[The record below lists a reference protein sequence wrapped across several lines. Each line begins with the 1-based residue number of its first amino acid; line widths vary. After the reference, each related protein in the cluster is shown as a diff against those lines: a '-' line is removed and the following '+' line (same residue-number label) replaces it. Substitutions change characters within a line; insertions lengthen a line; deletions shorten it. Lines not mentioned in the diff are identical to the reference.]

1 MSRADDRIP
10 VPGNGHGPPIDAP
23 VPDTARAPDRAAAA
37 APESAVSEPTAPDP
51 TAPEP
56 AVVVRPETTVVFTP
70 GQLAVG
76 FGIVASIILFV
87 VGRRRRRR

>member
-23 VPDTARAPDRAAAA
+23 DPAAATAPAPDPSSR
-37 APESAVSEPTAPDP
+37 PTAPDAA
-51 TAPEP
+51 APL
-56 AVVVRPETTVVFTP
+56 VRPETTIVFTP

>member
-10 VPGNGHGPPIDAP
+10 VPGNGHRPPIDAP
-23 VPDTARAPDRAAAA
+23 DPAAA
-37 APESAVSEPTAPDP
+37 TAP
-51 TAPEP
+51 APADHP
-56 AVVVRPETTVVFTP
+56 APGPAPIVRPETTVVFTP

-76 FGIVASIILFV
+76 FGIVASIILYV

>member
-10 VPGNGHGPPIDAP
+10 VPGNGHGPSIDAP
-23 VPDTARAPDRAAAA
+23 DTAAATDPA
-37 APESAVSEPTAPDP
+37 APLI
-51 TAPEP
+51 
-56 AVVVRPETTVVFTP
+56 RPETTVVFTP

>member
-1 MSRADDRIP
+1 MSRAHDRIP
-10 VPGNGHGPPIDAP
+10 VPGNGHGPSIDAP
-23 VPDTARAPDRAAAA
+23 DPAAATDPAAPD
-37 APESAVSEPTAPDP
+37 PSSQPTAPDP
-51 TAPEP
+51 AAPLI
-56 AVVVRPETTVVFTP
+56 RPETTVVFTP